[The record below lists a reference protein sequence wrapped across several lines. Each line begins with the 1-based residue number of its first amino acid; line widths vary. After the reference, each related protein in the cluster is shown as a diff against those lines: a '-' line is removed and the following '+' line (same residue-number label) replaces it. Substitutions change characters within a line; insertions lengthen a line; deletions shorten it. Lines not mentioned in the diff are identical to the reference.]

1 MDMAKQI
8 LVVDLDGT
16 LLHPEPEAIAVPGR
30 SSYRYLSRTAADL
43 LAQISELI
51 PTAIATARN
60 AQNIKQLVN
69 QLPNVRF
76 CGFVT
81 ENGLVAKIYLDDE
94 PAAKSE
100 WNAVANLLPDWLQ
113 LTGYENCLGLI
124 PPKSLENAETVLRN
138 TLLQSGRDG
147 YVYLDGHKIFVYP
160 SIPSKLAGV
169 RSLGF
174 NPLIALGN
182 DLNDLDVLSASCY
195 TATLST
201 AHEQVRDVVKRK
213 GGYCSSLVS
222 HAATE
227 DLLLWTYE
235 LAIQLLNCCY
245 PQQQF
250 IVSRV
255 EVRVSSERN

>member
-1 MDMAKQI
+1 MDMTKQV

-30 SSYRYLSRTAADL
+30 SSYRYLSKTAANL

-51 PTAIATARN
+51 PIVIATARN
-60 AQNIKQLVN
+60 AQNIKHLVN
-69 QLPNVRF
+69 QIPTVRF

-81 ENGLVAKIYLDDE
+81 ENGLVAKLHLDDQTTV
-94 PAAKSE
+94 KNE
-100 WNAVANLLPDWLQ
+100 WNAIASLLPEWLQ

-124 PPKSLENAETVLRN
+124 PPKHLENAEMVLQN
-138 TLLQSGRDG
+138 TLSQSSKDG

-160 SIPSKLAGV
+160 SMPSKIAGV
-169 RSLGF
+169 YSLSF

-182 DLNDLDVLSASCY
+182 DLNDLDVLNASCY

-201 AHEQVRDVVKRK
+201 AHEKVKDIIHTK
-213 GGYCSSLVS
+213 NGYCSSLVS

-227 DLLLWTYE
+227 DLLLWTYKQ
-235 LAIQLLNCCY
+235 IVQLLTCSNL
-245 PQQQF
+245 QQ
-250 IVSRV
+250 V
-255 EVRVSSERN
+255 